1 MAANGILSGRNDRRE
16 GVDEME
22 EMEDVECVDLD
33 VGSRHTPSL
42 VGESP
47 ITWNDFLGERI
58 LTRSS
63 VSHKSTEAAF

>member
-1 MAANGILSGRNDRRE
+1 M
-16 GVDEME
+16 
-22 EMEDVECVDLD
+22 ECVDLD

-47 ITWNDFLGERI
+47 ITWNDVLGERI
-58 LTRSS
+58 HTRSS